1 MSRILIVGN
10 GQHTNNRILPA
21 LKSLDRNLEITILA
35 RSKENSFEKSNS
47 CNLIKYENLVSSMF
61 FDLII
66 VATYPSNHFEIVN
79 KLKNFSSKFCIE
91 KPLSN
96 NFREITTF
104 FEDSKNSNIEI
115 FESLMYLY
123 HPLYSEIIKYIKN
136 KEILN
141 FKAVFNVPFHSKN
154 NFRNLKKYGGG
165 AFLDQG
171 IYPVSITSELF
182 DSNIILEDSKIFQ
195 SKNKHIT
202 SDIGGYANFSCNG
215 VKIINEFYL
224 GKEYE
229 NYILI
234 ETKNEKIKAPFIFSK
249 PENYNSYFLVN
260 NQFSETRFE
269 VDQANQ
275 FQLMYSDI
283 LNNKKKS
290 FNKYEQVKK
299 RYNLMELIENNND

>member
-1 MSRILIVGN
+1 MNKILIVGN
-10 GQHTNNRILPA
+10 GQHTNKRIIPA
-21 LKSLDRNLEITILA
+21 LKCLRNVIEITILS
-35 RSKENSFEKSNS
+35 RSKQETLQKQNDIK
-47 CNLIKYENLVSSMF
+47 LINYENLTSSMF

-66 VATYPSNHFEIVN
+66 VATYPSNHFEVVN
-79 KLKNFSSKFCIE
+79 KLKNYSNKFCIE

-96 NFREITTF
+96 NFGEIFKF
-104 FEDSKNSNIEI
+104 FEDSKINNIEI

-123 HPLYSEIIKYIKN
+123 HPLYSEIIKYINN
-136 KEILN
+136 KDIIN

-182 DSNIILEDSKIFQ
+182 GSNIILEDSKIFQ
-195 SKNKHIT
+195 SKDKNVS

-215 VKIINEFYL
+215 VRIINEFYL

-229 NYILI
+229 NSILI
-234 ETKNEKIKAPFIFSK
+234 ETKDEKIIAPFIFSK
-249 PENYNSYFLVN
+249 PENHNSYFLVN
-260 NQFSETRFE
+260 NQFSETRYE
-269 VDQANQ
+269 VDQADQ

-290 FNKYEQVKK
+290 FNKYEQVEK
-299 RYNLMELIENNND
+299 RYNLMRLIENNND